1 MPPLKSRKPA
11 KDETHV
17 PIPSATVSRMVTYLR
32 ILTKLEN
39 EGVNRTSSEVLAEQA
54 RVSAFQVRKDLAY
67 FGRFGVRGMGYTV
80 LTLRRELEYILGVND
95 TRAWNVGLVGMG
107 RLGQA
112 IAAFPGV
119 SSGYFNLVALFDE
132 DPNKVGQTF
141 ASLPVSPMTDLATVA
156 ARTRMNMA
164 IICVPAEAAQR
175 VADQL
180 CQPSVGVKGIL
191 NFAPTTLVTPD
202 SVIVEPVDVLA
213 GMKRLAFY
221 ILNPHLKDTK
231 EEKR

>member
-1 MPPLKSRKPA
+1 MPPAKTRKPP
-11 KDETHV
+11 KDDSHA

-32 ILTKLEN
+32 ILTKLEG

-80 LTLRRELEYILGVND
+80 LTLRRELEYILGMTENNP
-95 TRAWNVGLVGMG
+95 WNVGLVGLG

-112 IAAFPGV
+112 IADFPGIV
-119 SSGYFNLVALFDE
+119 GGYFHLVALFDHDE
-132 DPNKVGQTF
+132 RKVGQSF
-141 ASLPVSPMTDLATVA
+141 GDLRVSAMSELPVVA
-156 ARTRMNMA
+156 ERTQMNIG
-164 IICVPAEAAQR
+164 IICVPAEAAQS

-180 CQPSVGVKGIL
+180 VGPAVKVKGIL
-191 NFAPTTLVTPD
+191 NFAPTTLHVPD
-202 SVIVEPVDVLA
+202 NVIVEPVDFLA

-221 ILNPHLKDTK
+221 ILNPNLKDTK
-231 EEKR
+231 EEKK